1 MSNKALSK
9 LDKLKLQQNKLK
21 ARIQKIESVEKH
33 KDRKQDTRRKILI
46 GSYFLDQ
53 AMQAGT
59 FNDIK
64 KQMAE
69 FLTRNS
75 DRALFDLPMLENET
89 A

>member
-59 FNDIK
+59 LDDIK